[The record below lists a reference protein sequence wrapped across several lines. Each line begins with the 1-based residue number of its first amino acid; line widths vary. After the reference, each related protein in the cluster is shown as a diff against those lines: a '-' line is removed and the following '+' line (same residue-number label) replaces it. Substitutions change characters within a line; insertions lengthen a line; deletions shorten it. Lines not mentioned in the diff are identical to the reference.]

1 MSRRRASLVLIIIK
15 PLCRHGLVLILFILQ
30 HGNWPIYQPNVGLAR
45 AKISCLSWKLPV
57 VGKSQVSANWANA
70 ADDANYVDVLPIISS
85 SPLIE
90 DKLSTPHCYHSQR
103 LWVDIGASGLNI
115 PADWLI
121 SESYKALNIGYYL
134 YVYNI
139 NKRLS
144 VSNSPSRTYLSVS
157 WDIWEPV
164 TWHPQH

>member
-1 MSRRRASLVLIIIK
+1 MQTRLGINLVHPPTWKLTNL
-15 PLCRHGLVLILFILQ
+15 P
-30 HGNWPIYQPNVGLAR
+30 QPNVGLAR

-57 VGKSQVSANWANA
+57 VGIKSQVSANWANA

-90 DKLSTPHCYHSQR
+90 DKLSTPYCYHPQR